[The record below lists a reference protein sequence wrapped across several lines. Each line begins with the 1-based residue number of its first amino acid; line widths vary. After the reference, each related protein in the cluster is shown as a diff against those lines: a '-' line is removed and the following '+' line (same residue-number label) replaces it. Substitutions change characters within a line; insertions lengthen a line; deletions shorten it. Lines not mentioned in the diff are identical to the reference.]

1 MWRHKLVKKN
11 YNTHI
16 AQHLTKQQPDNEIWS
31 INRTTTEIFFSKIMN
46 KIRERILTS
55 KFANC
60 KAYFIDCKVIL
71 QDFLGFV
78 KQTFLIFKRIYL
90 TDKIDWP
97 FLEKYNSSKNIS
109 FIYSSLTQQTSKLTS
124 SIPRIGHFSQDNL
137 YIQLIHFSHYLKRR
151 HKHEIEHSHC
161 IYTLYLYFIFF
172 VFIFYVFII
181 VLIKFALITNS
192 E

>member
-1 MWRHKLVKKN
+1 MLNILQSSNQTMKFGQSIEQQQKCFFQKSWTKSGNKFSLQSLQ
-11 YNTHI
+11 I
-16 AQHLTKQQPDNEIWS
+16 AK
-31 INRTTTEIFFSKIMN
+31 
-46 KIRERILTS
+46 RILLT
-55 KFANC
+55 
-60 KAYFIDCKVIL
+60 DCKVIL

-78 KQTFLIFKRIYL
+78 KQTFLIFKQIYL

-109 FIYSSLTQQTSKLTS
+109 FVYSSLTQQTSKLTS